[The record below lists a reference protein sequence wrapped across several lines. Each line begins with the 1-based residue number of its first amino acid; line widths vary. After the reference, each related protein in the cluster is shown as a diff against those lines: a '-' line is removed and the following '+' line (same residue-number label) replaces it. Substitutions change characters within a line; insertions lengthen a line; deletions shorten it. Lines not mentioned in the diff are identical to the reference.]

1 MKKRH
6 SIATRIFLLFGLAG
20 VVASSA
26 VLTNFYSFSQLAGS
40 VETTVEQQLPI
51 LISAAKIAHTGGII
65 TTEVS
70 NLAGANSVAKLI
82 HYRANLQGALPL
94 LAELATTGLND
105 LRRNELVMLVESL
118 EHNIA
123 NISANSQEKLRLKE
137 KLAKTRQYLHW
148 LQVDFVD
155 EVVPLAAESQYNLN
169 QLVNNIGF
177 SHRLLA
183 SEVAQL
189 SSETNI
195 QAQLLKFEADFNL
208 VLDLLQ
214 RVPLFDSRT
223 DVLAAQ
229 SIIDENLETIAK
241 QIQVLNSIP
250 SSITLRQMAAS
261 VVEHIEG
268 PDNML
273 ERSLRVLIL
282 DEQNL
287 TLLQQNRV
295 LIQRV
300 KLIIDQAIL
309 DAEQA
314 NIRTTQQLT
323 ETLAQSQKQLNYAL
337 LAIFAI
343 TLAVAWYL
351 KRHLLNRLAYVLR
364 SMRHLAEGE
373 QQQMIHVAGKD
384 EVASLAD
391 ATNIFNYQ
399 AQELRRYTD
408 TLVEINKKLVVEV
421 KQRKQTE
428 LELRDTQEGLIQA
441 GKLAV
446 LGQLTTGIVHEFS
459 QPLAAIRSN
468 TYLCQQYL
476 SAQKID
482 KAITK
487 LEKVDAIT
495 DRATKLCQHLKSFSR
510 KSNDKYQSINLLQVI
525 DNAIELFTETL
536 PLKWLKVEVEPN
548 LTVIA
553 NEVRLEQVFV
563 NLISNSVD
571 AINEHQEQ
579 PGEIAIIATERASQV
594 IIDLRDN
601 GCGIEQDKLERI
613 FEPFF
618 STKEVGKGLGLG
630 MSITHNI
637 IHDFGGTIEVNSHVG
652 QGTEVR
658 LCLNTTSCS

>member
-26 VLTNFYSFSQLAGS
+26 VLTNFYSFRQIAAS
-40 VETTVEQQLPI
+40 VETTVEQQLPS

-65 TTEVS
+65 TTDAS
-70 NLAGANSVAKLI
+70 NLAGANSVAELI
-82 HYRANLQGALPL
+82 RYRSRLQDSLPL
-94 LAELATTGLND
+94 LAKLANTGLND

-118 EHNIA
+118 EQNIA

-137 KLAKTRQYLHW
+137 QLAKTSQQLHW

-155 EVVPLAAESQYNLN
+155 EVVPLAAESQYNLD

-177 SHRLLA
+177 SNRLLA

-214 RVPLFDSRT
+214 RVPLFDNRT

-241 QIQVLNSIP
+241 QIQVLNTIP
-250 SSITLRQMAAS
+250 SSITLRQMAGS

-273 ERSLRVLIL
+273 QRSLRVLVL

-287 TLLQQNRV
+287 TLLQQNRT

-314 NIRTTQQLT
+314 NSRTTQQLT
-323 ETLAQSQKQLNYAL
+323 KTLEQSQKQLNYAL
-337 LAIFAI
+337 LAIFAL
-343 TLAVAWYL
+343 TLAMAWYL

-391 ATNIFNYQ
+391 ATNIFNHQ
-399 AQELRRYTD
+399 AQELRRYTE
-408 TLVEINKKLVVEV
+408 TLVETNKQLVSEV
-421 KQRKQTE
+421 QQRKQAE
-428 LELRDTQEGLIQA
+428 LELREAQEELIQA

-476 SAQKID
+476 ASEQSEKARVKLQKI
-482 KAITK
+482 
-487 LEKVDAIT
+487 DAIT
-495 DRATKLCQHLKSFSR
+495 DRATKLCQHLKSFAR
-510 KSNDKYQSINLLQVI
+510 KSDDQYQAINLRQVI
-525 DNAIELFTETL
+525 ENAFELFTETL
-536 PLKWLKVEVEPN
+536 PPEWLKLDVDAKLSVM
-548 LTVIA
+548 A

-563 NLISNSVD
+563 NLISNSLD
-571 AINEHQEQ
+571 AIATRAQ
-579 PGEIAIIATERASQV
+579 PPGKITIVATEQANQV
-594 IIDLRDN
+594 VISLRDN
-601 GCGIEQDKLERI
+601 GCGIEQDKLARI

-637 IHDFGGTIEVNSHVG
+637 IHDFGGTIEVDSCVG

-658 LCLNTTSCS
+658 LCLNTTCYS